1 MAQVNTTQGYANQQP
16 SPKGTHAV
24 GAGVKGS
31 AASTAESNGILPEDA
46 VHLRQTEA
54 ILQRQPQLSLK
65 TFKQSL
71 GQDISFVKE
80 TMRNKV
86 AEYGLPP
93 QAKLNVSKD
102 AFGNIAVTGH
112 IQEDTLQHIQ
122 SDLNKNQA
130 FKRSFDRISLEEP
143 TLNYLDTANKLSKTY
158 GVGNNIVNAIVSENS
173 EFNSLND
180 IAHRYA
186 KYGETVAGN
195 YENATARP
203 EPFRFTA

>member
-1 MAQVNTTQGYANQQP
+1 MAQVNTTQGYANQYT
-16 SPKGTHAV
+16 SPKDAAIGTK
-24 GAGVKGS
+24 GA
-31 AASTAESNGILPEDA
+31 ATATAAESNGILPEDA
-46 VHLRQTEA
+46 VHLRQNEA
-54 ILQRQPQLSLK
+54 MLQRQPHLSLK

-80 TMRNKV
+80 TMRNKI

-102 AFGNIAVTGH
+102 TFGNIAVTGH
-112 IQEDTLQHIQ
+112 VQEETLERIKT
-122 SDLNKNQA
+122 DLNKNQA

-186 KYGETVAGN
+186 KYGETIAGN
-195 YENATARP
+195 YDNTETRP
-203 EPFRFTA
+203 APFRFTA